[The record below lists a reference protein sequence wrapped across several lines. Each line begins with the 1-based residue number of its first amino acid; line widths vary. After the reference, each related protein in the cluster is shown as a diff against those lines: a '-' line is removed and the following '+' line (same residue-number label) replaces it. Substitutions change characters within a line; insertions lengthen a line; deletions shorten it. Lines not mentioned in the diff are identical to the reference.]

1 MVNIFIPDTLIWD
14 NVGMGKAGQAL
25 RQVLEDYEIGQSQLA
40 ETLGLGRSNVNR
52 WVTEVRDPTGDTI
65 VEIVRALK
73 RLNTEAAQQFVKLYL
88 GDEV

>member
-1 MVNIFIPDTLIWD
+1 
-14 NVGMGKAGQAL
+14 MGKFGQAL
-25 RQVLEDYEIGQSQLA
+25 KSVLEEYEISQYALSIA
-40 ETLGLGRSNVNR
+40 MDVERNNVYR
-52 WVTEVRDPTGDTI
+52 WVNEKRDPTGETI